1 MEARTSASSHAIL
14 CIVSIACSAKAEVI
28 ASGFVREFT
37 VHGGGVGYDSKA
49 HSSTSSIT
57 KFATVMDTGE
67 PTAVPNVCC

>member
-1 MEARTSASSHAIL
+1 MGTRTTASSHAIL
-14 CIVSIACSAKAEVI
+14 CIVSIAHSAKAEVI
-28 ASGFVREFT
+28 ASGFVRECT

-49 HSSTSSIT
+49 CPSTSSIT